1 MSITNIFIT
10 ENSTRYL
17 TPSHECIIKCT
28 CKSLYLYCVVLIVD
42 DSDDTAGIR
51 FAPASGRRQ
60 VPRVGY
66 RRLSADWRF
75 PSLGRHSR
83 AVPHTVL
90 LTVACLLDRNKMSLN
105 VILLSRFGLSFN
117 SAQRLMA
124 ILLLDGVL

>member
-1 MSITNIFIT
+1 MWYLMSITNLFIT
-10 ENSTRYL
+10 EKSTRCM
-17 TPSHECIIKCT
+17 TPSHKCVIKYT
-28 CKSLYLYCVVLIVD
+28 CKLLYLYCVVLIVD

-75 PSLGRHSR
+75 PALCRHSR

-90 LTVACLLDRNKMSLN
+90 LAVACLLDRNKM
-105 VILLSRFGLSFN
+105 
-117 SAQRLMA
+117 
-124 ILLLDGVL
+124 